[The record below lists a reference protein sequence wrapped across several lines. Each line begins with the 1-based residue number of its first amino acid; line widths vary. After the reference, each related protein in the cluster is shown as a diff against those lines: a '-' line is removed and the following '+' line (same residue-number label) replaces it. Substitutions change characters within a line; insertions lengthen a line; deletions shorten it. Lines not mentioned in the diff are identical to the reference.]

1 MAVAAAT
8 GGVCLLIALIKFKP
22 FKQQNNI
29 FKQQQPS
36 TRPMPMQRKH
46 RTIYG
51 RALDTK
57 IMVDFHFEIDFF
69 FCRVAIPPTASNKNI
84 FFSGFCC
91 CQPLYVN
98 MNAFPF
104 ARTTCNLLR
113 NFWRRMKTKC
123 FTYMPAGKYNGKPAR
138 KSFMICVVC
147 KEIRFV
153 VMKVSLPLAERRKC
167 VEWAMQMPSKW
178 RSKPI
183 KLHVQQLHLNFNFLS
198 ASPQLLSADFCTCDC
213 TQFRF
218 TSATGGWMA
227 TNIANSEMHTMCQRQ
242 SHNFKFETHF
252 YANLRLSCTRVST

>member
-1 MAVAAAT
+1 MTGTYSGRVNTNTQSLIEKSCSVHFLFIFPQTNKNSNVVLLVSFLFVAIIGTMAVAAAT

-167 VEWAMQMPSKW
+167 VEWAMQMPSK
-178 RSKPI
+178 
-183 KLHVQQLHLNFNFLS
+183 
-198 ASPQLLSADFCTCDC
+198 
-213 TQFRF
+213 
-218 TSATGGWMA
+218 
-227 TNIANSEMHTMCQRQ
+227 
-242 SHNFKFETHF
+242 
-252 YANLRLSCTRVST
+252 